1 MRVANKLLMNNANNT
16 SNNTPKEKLCDTTKK
31 GTLKRIDEHTFPSIE
46 KSQSSSHLSWET
58 ISQKRILDTPI
69 FGINSVHRKSKDGK
83 EANFV
88 QLDSPHWINV
98 IPYFIGTDGIPRCVL
113 ERQFR
118 QGSNSVTLEFPGGL
132 VEKGES
138 PRDACLRELEEE
150 TGLRAHSLKLIG
162 SVCPNSAFMNNTAN
176 FFLAQDLELVESV
189 NERKLD
195 ENEEIDLITMPV
207 SDVLERLGTA
217 DMDNGIMLM
226 AGFYFLREAK
236 KSNLKL
242 D

>member
-1 MRVANKLLMNNANNT
+1 MMAINSTNNENFDTKMEIMASKRV
-16 SNNTPKEKLCDTTKK
+16 
-31 GTLKRIDEHTFPSIE
+31 DENTFPTLENSTE
-46 KSQSSSHLSWET
+46 SSHLNWET
-58 ISQKRILDTPI
+58 TSQKRILDTPI
-69 FGINSVHRKSKDGK
+69 FSVNSVHRKNKDGK
-83 EANFV
+83 EANFIE
-88 QLDSPHWINV
+88 LDSPQWINV
-98 IPYFIGTDGIPRCVL
+98 IPYFVGADGVPRCVL

-118 QGSNSVTLEFPGGL
+118 HGSNSVTLEFPGGL

-150 TGLRAHSLKLIG
+150 TGIRAHSLKLIG

-176 FFLAQDLELVESV
+176 FFLAQDLELVEST

-195 ENEEIDLITMPV
+195 ENEEIDLVIMPI

-236 KSNLKL
+236 KSNMKEVFAK
-242 D
+242 